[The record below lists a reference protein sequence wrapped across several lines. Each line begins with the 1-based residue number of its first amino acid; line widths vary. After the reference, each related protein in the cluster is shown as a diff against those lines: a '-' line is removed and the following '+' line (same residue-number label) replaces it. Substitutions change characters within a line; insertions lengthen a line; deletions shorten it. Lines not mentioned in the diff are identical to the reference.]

1 MTGKFYQ
8 QWVLSTRSQEE
19 KTEDL
24 VKLLFQDK
32 VDKAGKPYIDHLY
45 HVRDHFSSSNERIIA
60 LLHDVLEDTE
70 LTALDL
76 EQLGYSREIIE
87 TVQLLT
93 RSKDNTY
100 EEYIDDLLESNSK
113 EAIRIKYVDLLHN
126 MDIETRLLSP
136 KAEDYTRVREKYFPA
151 FKKIVEYLEK
161 KEG

>member
-1 MTGKFYQ
+1 MTEEFYQ

-24 VKLLFQDK
+24 VIMLFQNK

-45 HVRDHFSSSNERIIA
+45 YVRDHFSSTKERIIA
-60 LLHDVLEDTE
+60 LLHDVLEDTNV
-70 LTALDL
+70 TVFDL
-76 EQLGYSREIIE
+76 KRLGYSRKIIE

-93 RSKDNTY
+93 RSKDNSY
-100 EEYIDDLLESNSK
+100 EEYIDDLLESRSK
-113 EAIRIKYVDLLHN
+113 EAVRIKYVDLLHN

-136 KAEDYTRVREKYFPA
+136 KAEDYARVREKYFPA